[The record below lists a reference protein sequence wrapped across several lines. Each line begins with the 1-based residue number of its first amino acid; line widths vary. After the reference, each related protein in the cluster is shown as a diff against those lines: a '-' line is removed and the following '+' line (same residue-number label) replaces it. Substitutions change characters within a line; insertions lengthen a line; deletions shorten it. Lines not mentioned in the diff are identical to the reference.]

1 MFTSSIDYRQPEF
14 DVQDRNVWFSGDSWL
29 SRIPP
34 CEPVRV
40 EDERN
45 FTEDDAFV
53 EDVGPCLVEC

>member
-34 CEPVRV
+34 RDPAPEENEPTFM
-40 EDERN
+40 EDQS
-45 FTEDDAFV
+45 FLEDA
-53 EDVGPCLVEC
+53 GPCLVEC